1 MLKLLWLDDEPLTVS
16 YEKNTL
22 VPEHFDSCDFEIL
35 YFEKIAE
42 LMEYLY
48 HHKVHTEDLFVIDI
62 MLLFEKE
69 MLLPD
74 STQVTIPDELMAGVT
89 LYTEFL
95 RHKYPQNPVILYTSR
110 EHDQRVFA
118 NIISDP
124 RYGETLFLI
133 DKWQKDTKFL
143 ETLAHFIKDKKC
155 TH

>member
-1 MLKLLWLDDEPLTVS
+1 MQKLLWLDDEPLTVS

-22 VPEHFDSCDFEIL
+22 VPEHFDTKSFEIL

-48 HHKVHTEDLFVIDI
+48 HHKLDAHDLFIIDI
-62 MLLFEKE
+62 MLLFEKK

-74 STQVTIPDELMAGVT
+74 STEVIIPDELMAGVT

-110 EHDQRVFA
+110 EHDRRVFA
-118 NIISDP
+118 NIINDP
-124 RYGETLFLI
+124 RYGKTLFLI

-143 ETLAHFIKDKKC
+143 DILAHFMKEKR
-155 TH
+155 